1 MKPSERIK
9 QIENL
14 LLDYTTSVNRGGMPD
29 LAIWQSLKMYYTYPE
44 DSSIEP
50 TSTMEEAFER
60 MIADKWVIYMGQHFF
75 GLDYETTDEAVLKY
89 LKENKLVKDISEEE
103 DDVD

>member
-14 LLDYTTSVNRGGMPD
+14 LLDYTASVNRGGMPD

-44 DSSIEP
+44 DSDIEP
-50 TSTMEEAFER
+50 TSTIEEAFER
-60 MIADKWVIYMGQHFF
+60 MIADKWIVNMGQHFF
-75 GLDYETTDEAVLKY
+75 GLDYETTDELVLEY

-103 DDVD
+103 NDVD